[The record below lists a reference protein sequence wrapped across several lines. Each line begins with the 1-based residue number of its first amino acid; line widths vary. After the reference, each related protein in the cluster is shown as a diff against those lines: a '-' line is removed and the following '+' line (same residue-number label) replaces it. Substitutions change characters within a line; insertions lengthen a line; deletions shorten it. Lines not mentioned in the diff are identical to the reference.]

1 MNAPQNARDNAP
13 QNALRAVFASFAL
26 RDFRLLW
33 LVVCLSVAPAAAAA
47 TLAFNLGIE
56 LSGSY
61 LPATWPHTLIVAGG
75 LAIVPFCGVLADR
88 CSRKRL
94 VVAALCAS
102 AAALAAT
109 GTLTLL
115 DTITLDVLTAL
126 SVALALVGVLL
137 ASARDVW
144 VANLVPKRILPNG
157 LVHSAIAVGFG
168 SLAGTVLLWLI
179 VIEWRSDF
187 GWKYLIIAALPL
199 VAAALA
205 LRLPGAAAPAAPPT
219 GLLRELRA
227 GIGYLAGDRRLRL
240 LWLFMLLLGACGE
253 GALQF
258 IGYRTVAEFGS
269 LFLGSIEV
277 AIGLAAASFALPFAF
292 AGLLSGRLA
301 PRLLLGFAVL
311 LAAGCWL
318 GAAAAVEG
326 ALVASRFTA
335 VTAFGTAVMIAV
347 VLALINARPQ
357 YYGRVLS
364 LLIAALS
371 LGEVIRQL
379 ALEAS
384 GIWIV
389 AEFDPPTALWVL
401 GAIALAGAV
410 WLWLAWRRTRGLPP
424 EPGSAA
430 EALLPAPATAAVPD
444 VEARLTAVAISRGQR
459 APDDETQNR

>member
-1 MNAPQNARDNAP
+1 MRVLQAA
-13 QNALRAVFASFAL
+13 FASFAL
-26 RDFRLLW
+26 RDFRVLW
-33 LVVCLSVAPAAAAA
+33 LVVCLSVAPLTIAAWLDL
-47 TLAFNLGIE
+47 TLGFEIDE
-56 LSGSY
+56 SY
-61 LPATWPHTLIVAGG
+61 LSATWPRTLIVAGG

-109 GTLTLL
+109 GALTLL
-115 DTITLDVLTAL
+115 DAITLDVLTAL
-126 SVALALVGVLL
+126 SVALALVAVLL
-137 ASARDVW
+137 ASVRDIW
-144 VANLVPKRILPNG
+144 VADLVPRRILPNG

-227 GIGYLAGDRRLRL
+227 GIGYLAGNQRLRL
-240 LWLFMLLLGACGE
+240 LWLLMLLLGACGE
-253 GALQF
+253 GAQQF
-258 IGYRTVAEFGS
+258 IGYRMVAEFGS
-269 LFLGSIEV
+269 LLLGSIEV
-277 AIGLAAASFALPFAF
+277 VIGLAAASFALPFAL

-301 PRLLLGFAVL
+301 PRLLLGFVVL

-318 GAAAAVEG
+318 GAAAAVED

-335 VTAFGTAVMIAV
+335 ATAVGTAGIIAV

-379 ALEAS
+379 VLEAG

-389 AEFDPPTALWVL
+389 AEFDPSTALWVL
-401 GAIALAGAV
+401 GAIALGGAI
-410 WLWLAWRRTRGLPP
+410 WIWSAWRRTRGLPP

-430 EALLPAPATAAVPD
+430 EALLPAPAPAAVPD

-459 APDDETQNR
+459 APDNETQHQ

>member
-1 MNAPQNARDNAP
+1 MNAP

-33 LVVCLSVAPAAAAA
+33 LAVCLSVAPAVVAA
-47 TLAFNLGIE
+47 TLELTLGFE

-61 LPATWPHTLIVAGG
+61 LPATWPRTLIVAGG

-102 AAALAAT
+102 AAALAAI
-109 GTLTLL
+109 GVLTLL
-115 DTITLDVLTAL
+115 DAITLDVLTAL

-187 GWKYLIIAALPL
+187 GWKYLLIAALPL

-205 LRLPGAAAPAAPPT
+205 LRLPGAAAPAAPPI

-227 GIGYLAGDRRLRL
+227 GIGYLVGDRRLRL
-240 LWLFMLLLGACGE
+240 LWLSMLLLGACGE
-253 GALQF
+253 GAQQF
-258 IGYRTVAEFGS
+258 IGYRMAAEFGS

-277 AIGLAAASFALPFAF
+277 AIGLAAASFALPFAL

-301 PRLLLGFAVL
+301 PRLLLGFVVL

-347 VLALINARPQ
+347 VLALINARPR

-379 ALEAS
+379 ALEAG

-410 WLWLAWRRTRGLPP
+410 WIWTAWRRTHGLPP

-430 EALLPAPATAAVPD
+430 EALSRAPAPTAAP
-444 VEARLTAVAISRGQR
+444 AVAASLAAVAVSRGQR
-459 APDDETQNR
+459 APDDETQDR